1 MSTMNESEKELY
13 QVVHAMTFADVRN
26 ELQLHSLPITGT
38 RTSCTRLFKYKRQ
51 QLATESAS
59 KVNLPKRIITR
70 QAAKAQAELATVQNL
85 EGEGSLTQFAA
96 QEALNIP
103 SEQEASSNE
112 TLEAKV
118 NGAKLSTEEI
128 DQRVEQILDTRL
140 AKHLAEWQE
149 QFLQVLT
156 ETQIAANKVPCY

>member
-1 MSTMNESEKELY
+1 MNESEKELY
-13 QVVHAMTFADVRN
+13 QAVHAMTFPDVRN

-38 RTSCTRLFKYKRQ
+38 RTSCTQRLFKYKQQ

-70 QAAKAQAELATVQNL
+70 QAAKAQVELATVQNL
-85 EGEGSLTQFAA
+85 EGEGSFFTQFAA

-128 DQRVEQILDTRL
+128 DQHVQQILDTRL

-156 ETQIAANKVPCY
+156 ETQITTNKSPFI